1 VTPLEVAAIVV
12 MGLAAGGLAGM
23 FGVGGGLLLVPAMV
37 VFLAVDQHVAQ
48 GTSLMVIVP
57 TATLGAYRHWRT
69 GFVDL
74 RAAAILGLG
83 GMVGAIVGTQAA
95 LVLDSATLRW
105 LFIIYLAIMGIR
117 IAAPPGLWGR
127 GRRQSEP
134 EDPEVDPWEERAAEG
149 E

>member
-1 VTPLEVAAIVV
+1 MTPGEVVAIVV

-23 FGVGGGLLLVPAMV
+23 FGVGGGLLIVPAMV

-57 TATLGAYRHWRT
+57 TATLGAYRHWRA

-74 RAAAILGLG
+74 RAAAVLGLG
-83 GMVGAIVGTQAA
+83 GMVGAVVGTQVA
-95 LVLDSATLRW
+95 LIIDSTTLRW
-105 LFIIYLAIMGIR
+105 LFIVYLVIMGLR
-117 IAAPPGLWGR
+117 IAAPRRTQPGGT
-127 GRRQSEP
+127 GPGPDS
-134 EDPEVDPWEERAAEG
+134 VEESAAEG